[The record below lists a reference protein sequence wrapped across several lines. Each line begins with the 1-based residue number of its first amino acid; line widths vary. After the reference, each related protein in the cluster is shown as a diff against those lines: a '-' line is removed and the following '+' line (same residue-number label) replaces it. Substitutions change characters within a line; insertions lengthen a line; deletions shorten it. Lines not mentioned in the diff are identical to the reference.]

1 MLRGAIATCPGGHY
15 TGQSWKTKLTATR
28 RHRGELTSSKTLA
41 LEAVQAAFTKNA
53 YEPVLLDVSTLSSYT
68 DFILIL
74 SGRSVRQVEAVAE
87 AIQKE
92 MKTAGH
98 DAMGVEG
105 ERGGQWY
112 LLDFGDVV
120 VHVFYHPVREFYD
133 LEGLWSEALKIELE
147 VPPELRVAQ
156 MAYSTA

>member
-1 MLRGAIATCPGGHY
+1 M
-15 TGQSWKTKLTATR
+15 
-28 RHRGELTSSKTLA
+28 TSSRTLA

-53 YEPVLLDVSTLSSYT
+53 YEPILLDVTGLSSYT

-92 MKTAGH
+92 MKTRGH
-98 DAMGVEG
+98 DPMGVEG

-120 VHVFYHPVREFYD
+120 IHVFYHPMREYYD
-133 LEGLWSEALKIELE
+133 LEGIWFEAPRVELE

>member
-1 MLRGAIATCPGGHY
+1 
-15 TGQSWKTKLTATR
+15 LTA
-28 RHRGELTSSKTLA
+28 KNLA
-41 LEAVQAAFTKNA
+41 LQAVNAAFTKNA
-53 YEPVLLDVSTLSSYT
+53 YEPVLLDVSGLSSYT

-87 AIQKE
+87 AIQNGLKE
-92 MKTAGH
+92 NGN

-105 ERGGQWY
+105 ERGGQWTLIDY
-112 LLDFGDVV
+112 GDVV
-120 VHVFYHPVREFYD
+120 IHVFYHPVREYYD
-133 LEGLWSEALKIELE
+133 LEGLWSEASQVELE

>member
-1 MLRGAIATCPGGHY
+1 M
-15 TGQSWKTKLTATR
+15 
-28 RHRGELTSSKTLA
+28 TSSKALA

-53 YEPVLLDVSTLSSYT
+53 YEPVLLDVTGISSYT
-68 DFILIL
+68 DFILLL

-87 AIQKE
+87 AIQTE
-92 MKTAGH
+92 MKTRGH
-98 DAMGVEG
+98 DPLGVEG

-120 VHVFYHPVREFYD
+120 IHVFYHPVREYYD
-133 LEGLWSEALKIELE
+133 LEGLWSEASRVALE